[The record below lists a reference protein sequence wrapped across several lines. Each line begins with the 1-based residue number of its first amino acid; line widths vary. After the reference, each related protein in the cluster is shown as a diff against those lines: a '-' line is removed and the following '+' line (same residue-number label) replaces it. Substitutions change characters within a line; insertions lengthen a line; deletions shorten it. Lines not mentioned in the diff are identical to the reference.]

1 MSMNA
6 KQFLPLA
13 VLAGILVWS
22 GAARADEAQ
31 DLLTKMRGAVH
42 SLSYAGTLVY
52 AQGNNLST
60 YQINHT
66 LENGAEKESVIRL
79 TQGGDGKT
87 TESVESFS
95 LAKFQQVQPQKEQV
109 YTFDVGGKDW
119 VASRECTIVVAR
131 PRDRMR
137 YLQRYCIEPSSGML
151 LKYSLT
157 DRNHETVEQLM
168 FTLLDLNT
176 TQPAATGAVVSA
188 QPATVTAEPV
198 VAAAPADVKQDAK
211 PDSEW
216 TFSALPAGFQQINA
230 LDVASEGARP
240 AVKQMVL
247 SDGMSSVSVFIAPPD
262 NADVLK
268 SVEYSAGAMNI
279 FTAQVEKHSV
289 VLVGEVPVAT
299 LRAISDGL
307 KYVR

>member
-176 TQPAATGAVVSA
+176 TQPAAASVTADVAV
-188 QPATVTAEPV
+188 PATTAAKAEPL
-198 VAAAPADVKQDAK
+198 AAATVPAGSKV
-211 PDSEW
+211 STEW
-216 TFSALPAGFQQINA
+216 TFSTLPAGFQQINA